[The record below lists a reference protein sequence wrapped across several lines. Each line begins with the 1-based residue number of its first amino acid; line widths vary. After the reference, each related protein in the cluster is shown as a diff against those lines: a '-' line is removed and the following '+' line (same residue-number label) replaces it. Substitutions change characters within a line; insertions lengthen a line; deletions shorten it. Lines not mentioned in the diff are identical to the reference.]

1 LKDDDKEDLKTF
13 YEEFFGIYSSI
24 VDEMLK
30 VRYDGSNN
38 KIPID
43 FSGLIGNIKNIFS
56 SESGKRWT
64 ERDI

>member
-1 LKDDDKEDLKTF
+1 MKDDDKEDLKTF

>member
-1 LKDDDKEDLKTF
+1 MKDDDKEDLKTF

-30 VRYDGSNN
+30 VRYDGNN